1 VLHHAGQQARLTE
14 RRHVRPRLDCG
25 KQFAYDWDRMRLG
38 APIKRAVDTG
48 VLRPEVPGPGN

>member
-1 VLHHAGQQARLTE
+1 V
-14 RRHVRPRLDCG
+14 RLDCSR
-25 KQFAYDWDRMRLG
+25 QFAYEWDRMRLG